1 MRDPLNALDRSE
13 VIGREDLW
21 TRRFMLF
28 LRAMA
33 GVSLIKGLYHWALVI
48 GIGQGPFSAF
58 ETSSTAWQA
67 ATMYFAVIDLVAAVG
82 LWLAAAWG
90 GVVWLTATISMA
102 AVELM
107 FPQVYGGR
115 AIIIFFELA
124 MLAAYFVLAV
134 AAGRE
139 RPDS

>member
-1 MRDPLNALDRSE
+1 MSDPMNALDRPE
-13 VIGREDLW
+13 LAAREGLW

-33 GVSLIKGLYHWALVI
+33 GVSLIKGLYHWGMVV

-67 ATMYFAVIDLVAAVG
+67 ATIYFAVIDLVAAVG

-90 GVVWLTATISMA
+90 GVVWLTATISMVA
-102 AVELM
+102 IELM

-115 AIIIFFELA
+115 IWVILGELA
-124 MLAAYFVLAV
+124 MLVTYFALTV
-134 AAGRE
+134 AAARE
-139 RPDS
+139 RPD